1 MADIFVIE
9 EGRMQRKQEH
19 EKIRSAIQV
28 KYAVIS
34 QGAVGKFAYS
44 TGAEG
49 AKALGYDEAVF
60 AEMPD
65 ELMQSFCGVGNP
77 FQAGPINA
85 GESLLDV
92 GCGAGVDLIVAS
104 RYVGEQGRICG
115 IDMTPEMCAVA
126 KQNISALGLENVE
139 IREGNVES
147 IPYPDNSFDM
157 VISNGVL
164 NLSPRKARAFSE
176 IFRVLVPGGRLQFA
190 DIVFEGETARKTP
203 CTLASWSD

>member
-1 MADIFVIE
+1 
-9 EGRMQRKQEH
+9 MQLEREH
-19 EKIRSAIQV
+19 EKIRSAIQA

-34 QGAVGKFAYS
+34 QSAVGKFAYA
-44 TGAEG
+44 TGPEG
-49 AKALGYDEAVF
+49 AKALGYDDTVL
-60 AEMPD
+60 AEIPD

-77 FQAGPINA
+77 FQAGPIAA

-104 RYVGEQGRICG
+104 RHVGEQGRLRG

-126 KQNISALGLENVE
+126 RQNVTALGLGNVE
-139 IREGNVES
+139 VREGCVES
-147 IPYPDNSFDM
+147 IPYSSNSFNI

-164 NLSPRKARAFSE
+164 NLSPRKGLAFSE
-176 IFRVLVPGGRLQFA
+176 IFRVLAPGGRLQFA
-190 DIVFEGETARKTP
+190 DIVLEGETARETP